1 MFLSYH
7 IIVSIRKCL
16 EFLTFYYCFLESFL
30 LKVLKCWNFYVTQWF
45 LKSLNFSQ
53 KNTFLINLSNLLY
66 ISLPIFR
73 SNGCNH
79 FRKIYTCIGRDSPR
93 NVVKEWTL
101 ESAPWILPVL
111 SDNFTLQYLW
121 TTDLASK
128 KYRGLIVVTLHTRN
142 LRKLS
147 NYLVRK

>member
-1 MFLSYH
+1 MSWILNILLLLSWILFIKGFKMLKFLCYS
-7 IIVSIRKCL
+7 V
-16 EFLTFYYCFLESFL
+16 
-30 LKVLKCWNFYVTQWF
+30 VLKISKLF
-45 LKSLNFSQ
+45 Q

-101 ESAPWILPVL
+101 ESAPCILPVL

-128 KYRGLIVVTLHTRN
+128 KLQRFNSYITHAKFKKIV
-142 LRKLS
+142 
-147 NYLVRK
+147 